1 MGSDQSKTDKTKEQ
15 MALVEAHSYDEFN
28 EQVSVIARLSSK
40 YKDPSNHSH
49 LTFRVEPSKD
59 RLKMPSLWQREV
71 VVIVTTVPDLPDFWE
86 CRLSPDN
93 RPYYVNHAEQS
104 TQWNPPWEI
113 PYAPILAAPPVD
125 MVKRLSFPQWTLAYA
140 TIYESAGDPIE
151 LAAKLD
157 PMYGLKELPD
167 PENSK
172 NGPGAKSGPPVPDPV
187 VDEDELCVVCMERP
201 PKIVLPCGHSF
212 CKECISEWKGRN
224 DTCPVCRASVT
235 ASGADEW
242 VMAGEPSPSE
252 LAQYIT
258 ELLRNIDEKTLKKA
272 ESYRH

>member
-1 MGSDQSKTDKTKEQ
+1 MGSDQSKADKQKERIS
-15 MALVEAHSYDEFN
+15 LNEAHSYDEFN
-28 EQVSVIARLSSK
+28 EQVSAIRRLASK
-40 YKDPSNHSH
+40 NKDPTNHSH

-59 RLKMPSLWQREV
+59 RLKMPQLWTREV

-93 RPYYVNHAEQS
+93 RPYYVNHARQS

-113 PYAPILAAPPVD
+113 PYAPILAVPPVN
-125 MVKRLSFPQWTLAYA
+125 MVKRLSFSQWTLAYA
-140 TIYESAGDPIE
+140 TIKESAGDDPIQ

-157 PMYGLKELPD
+157 PMSSAAPGGGLD
-167 PENSK
+167 
-172 NGPGAKSGPPVPDPV
+172 GASGAAGGPPGPAPV

-212 CKECISEWKGRN
+212 CKECISEWKGKS

-235 ASGADEW
+235 ADGDEEW

-252 LAQYIT
+252 LAQFIT
-258 ELLRNIDEKTLKKA
+258 DFLRNLDVKSL
-272 ESYRH
+272 R